1 MNHFAGHRSIGPFGK
16 LLEVAGEVGWCIE
29 VPGFYDH
36 DGFWVSFLDITE
48 GALRGIAEDAWC
60 QHVARAVNRRKDF
73 EGLQGFDLAVFRA
86 ARKKLDARARKMLQA
101 VQDGSFLDARAQS
114 KFDMGKSR
122 LCARCGEDDTHEHRC
137 FRCGDF
143 SEIHA
148 KHQEIIG
155 EANELTYALRAHLI
169 PSRNEHWAAFKLHLA
184 KPEYIERRALPRGEK
199 RIDLFTDGS
208 CWNAELPDYAIG
220 AWSVVCPQADRW
232 VARGT
237 LSGLR
242 QHNDKAEVH
251 AIKHALD
258 ISIDFPGDVIIWSD
272 SAFAT
277 SGLHRLLQDPHDLP
291 EDPGDGL
298 WMDIQGLVS
307 GRAGALYVQHI
318 AAHRAGWKENDPVDA
333 WTAEWNDRA
342 DREAG
347 AAHLLRGQAF
357 LGCRE
362 QLLRTHRESLRRLQL
377 TQKLHM
383 DISNHRLQAVP
394 HDDEEEGDHDSA
406 MRAWRHGRLL
416 HADSSWLFAM
426 DPNWLIHL
434 PGSDLVARFGMKF
447 SRAMIQWLHDQR
459 DDAHSLNTRWT
470 WLEIAIYWLKHFDDK
485 LPTPTSSGTWEDS
498 LRGGRHRP
506 TVAAIV
512 HLVRRFFHQL
522 GPFLGVAILFSSG
535 QSLLPLAVHP
545 PRGLAHQIDPRGS
558 DGGSR
563 NPPGFCCSPP
573 NTGSE

>member
-1 MNHFAGHRSIGPFGK
+1 
-16 LLEVAGEVGWCIE
+16 
-29 VPGFYDH
+29 
-36 DGFWVSFLDITE
+36 
-48 GALRGIAEDAWC
+48 
-60 QHVARAVNRRKDF
+60 
-73 EGLQGFDLAVFRA
+73 
-86 ARKKLDARARKMLQA
+86 ML
-101 VQDGSFLDARAQS
+101 SSTRWTFP
-114 KFDMGKSR
+114 
-122 LCARCGEDDTHEHRC
+122 
-137 FRCGDF
+137 
-143 SEIHA
+143 
-148 KHQEIIG
+148 
-155 EANELTYALRAHLI
+155 LT
-169 PSRNEHWAAFKLHLA
+169 S
-184 KPEYIERRALPRGEK
+184 PE
-199 RIDLFTDGS
+199 
-208 CWNAELPDYAIG
+208 N
-220 AWSVVCPQADRW
+220 
-232 VARGT
+232 
-237 LSGLR
+237 
-242 QHNDKAEVH
+242 
-251 AIKHALD
+251 
-258 ISIDFPGDVIIWSD
+258 VIIWSD

-512 HLVRRFFHQL
+512 HLVRRFSHQL

-545 PRGLAHQIDPRGS
+545 PQGGLHIRLTQGVLMEVQETLQVFVAHRPIRVVNDLTRPLR
-558 DGGSR
+558 
-563 NPPGFCCSPP
+563 
-573 NTGSE
+573 